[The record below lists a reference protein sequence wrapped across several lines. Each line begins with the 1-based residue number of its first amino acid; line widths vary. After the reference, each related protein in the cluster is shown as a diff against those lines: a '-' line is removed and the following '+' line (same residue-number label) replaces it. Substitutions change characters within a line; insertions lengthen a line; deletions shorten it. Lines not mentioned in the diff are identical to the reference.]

1 MFCRAKKKLPLYTL
15 VNERLKELFL
25 NKHFTVLSPTAST
38 QLFKYLVSQS
48 IRWELFLGTAKHPFV
63 TNCLGMVRSPQNCRS
78 ISGRHNRLTSFLSS
92 SVLIFMLLR
101 FHEILMVYKR
111 TTDTQRDLFLTFG
124 LGQTFWTDFFLRHL
138 GYFRPDYQLPF
149 WNCEFL
155 VHVFHYSIII
165 SKKTKPLYP
174 TPKYLFGIIYLGVG
188 FDFGSQRI

>member
-15 VNERLKELFL
+15 ANERLKELFL

-92 SVLIFMLLR
+92 SVLIFMLHIAFSR
-101 FHEILMVYKR
+101 NINVIHMGGFHLHLLVFPFVYQFNSR
-111 TTDTQRDLFLTFG
+111 IG
-124 LGQTFWTDFFLRHL
+124 VLGW
-138 GYFRPDYQLPF
+138 
-149 WNCEFL
+149 
-155 VHVFHYSIII
+155 
-165 SKKTKPLYP
+165 
-174 TPKYLFGIIYLGVG
+174 KYLVFESSRSVKMRG
-188 FDFGSQRI
+188 FSFLSLHAFWGKCVYFSIFE

>member
-15 VNERLKELFL
+15 ANERLKELFL
-25 NKHFTVLSPTAST
+25 NKYFTVLSPTAST

-101 FHEILMVYKR
+101 FHEILMLYTWRKTWSSFILLLKKGNRIFRHGCR
-111 TTDTQRDLFLTFG
+111 TFD
-124 LGQTFWTDFFLRHL
+124 TFWVPDDIESCNFQNLLVFGFPETSQNLMS
-138 GYFRPDYQLPF
+138 FRQLLF
-149 WNCEFL
+149 SL
-155 VHVFHYSIII
+155 FHGEKIW
-165 SKKTKPLYP
+165 KP
-174 TPKYLFGIIYLGVG
+174 
-188 FDFGSQRI
+188 

>member
-124 LGQTFWTDFFLRHL
+124 LGQTFWTD
-138 GYFRPDYQLPF
+138 YFWGIWGIFGRTISSHFGTVSSLF
-149 WNCEFL
+149 MF
-155 VHVFHYSIII
+155 SIIQ
-165 SKKTKPLYP
+165 SLFLQKTKPL
-174 TPKYLFGIIYLGVG
+174 
-188 FDFGSQRI
+188 

>member
-15 VNERLKELFL
+15 ANERLKELFL

-101 FHEILMVYKR
+101 FHEILMLYTWRKTWRSFIWKR
-111 TTDTQRDLFLTFG
+111 R
-124 LGQTFWTDFFLRHL
+124 RKHL
-138 GYFRPDYQLPF
+138 
-149 WNCEFL
+149 
-155 VHVFHYSIII
+155 
-165 SKKTKPLYP
+165 
-174 TPKYLFGIIYLGVG
+174 YLALLLLKNL
-188 FDFGSQRI
+188 